1 MLFLY
6 PLFFI
11 FLKKNFYIDFS
22 LILIRC
28 MNNSSFVKILQ
39 ALFEIMKKTLFL
51 QTNYYFYEKNITFC
65 L

>member
-11 FLKKNFYIDFS
+11 FLKKNLYIDFS

-28 MNNSSFVKILQ
+28 MNNSSFVKINPNVV
-39 ALFEIMKKTLFL
+39 
-51 QTNYYFYEKNITFC
+51 NYNCNKFKYIKGDS
-65 L
+65 